1 MCVSFKTKHVIFWAV
16 WFEQLLTRTQFQF
29 QCKWDELDDYFF
41 NSPNSLK
48 SYNTNS
54 KITVSF
60 FFQEF
65 AKNLYT
71 LKLSENGV
79 NNGNGK
85 LR

>member
-1 MCVSFKTKHVIFWAV
+1 M
-16 WFEQLLTRTQFQF
+16 
-29 QCKWDELDDYFF
+29 DDYFF